1 MKLEYTLLD
10 AIIFPRNNFFAK
22 YIKFEEPECFAKISE
37 AWGIWGISLQ
47 GKQGKE

>member
-22 YIKFEEPECFAKISE
+22 YIKFEELECFAKISE
-37 AWGIWGISLQ
+37 AGVFGAYFYK
-47 GKQGKE
+47 GKQVKE